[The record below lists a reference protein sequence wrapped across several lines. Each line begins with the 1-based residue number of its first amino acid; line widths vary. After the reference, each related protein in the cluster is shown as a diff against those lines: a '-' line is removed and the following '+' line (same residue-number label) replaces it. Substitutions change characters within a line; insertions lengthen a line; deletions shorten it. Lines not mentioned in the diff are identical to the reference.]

1 MKKILVLLG
10 VVISLILVACG
21 GGGAENSLDGR
32 TPVSEEPKFGSASG
46 TPTATPAPS
55 VIRAPAVMPTP
66 AAVFASESSL
76 ALPVPAKV
84 VLESDSF
91 QPQVLSSLEVTQRKI
106 ISNASIAVE
115 VEVVQTAITEVR
127 TIAESLGGFVE
138 HLSSSGSPEHQRA
151 TMTIRVP
158 QDQFFSALERIE
170 TLGEV
175 QSQSV
180 GSEDVSEQFI
190 DLEARLKSSLRE
202 EQSLLSLLEKTE
214 GVGEI
219 LAIER
224 ELSRIRSEIERLQ
237 GQLNFLERR
246 VDLATIGVTLIPPRE
261 EFVEPPSAALT
272 IGVSKVTASVD
283 EIKSLVSSLNGE
295 VDRVILSV
303 RDGEESANVSLRIFP
318 SDFEQ
323 TLASLE
329 RQGDVVSKELREG
342 KDFSDSEVATR
353 EEPDARI
360 DVALFKAPDSSNT
373 GLIIAI
379 AAPTGGVGLA
389 LVLGLLVYAAYRVGR
404 RRSSS
409 S

>member
-1 MKKILVLLG
+1 M
-10 VVISLILVACG
+10 
-21 GGGAENSLDGR
+21 
-32 TPVSEEPKFGSASG
+32 
-46 TPTATPAPS
+46 
-55 VIRAPAVMPTP
+55 
-66 AAVFASESSL
+66 
-76 ALPVPAKV
+76 
-84 VLESDSF
+84 
-91 QPQVLSSLEVTQRKI
+91 
-106 ISNASIAVE
+106 
-115 VEVVQTAITEVR
+115 
-127 TIAESLGGFVE
+127 
-138 HLSSSGSPEHQRA
+138 
-151 TMTIRVP
+151 
-158 QDQFFSALERIE
+158 
-170 TLGEV
+170 
-175 QSQSV
+175 
-180 GSEDVSEQFI
+180 
-190 DLEARLKSSLRE
+190 
-202 EQSLLSLLEKTE
+202 LEKTE

-283 EIKSLVSSLNGE
+283 DIKSLVSSLNGE

-303 RDGEESANVSLRIFP
+303 QDGEESANVSLRIFP

-329 RQGDVVSKELREG
+329 RQGNVVSKELREG
-342 KDFSDSEVATR
+342 KDPSAGGPMTR

-360 DVALFKAPDSSNT
+360 DVALFKALDSSNT

-389 LVLGLLVYAAYRVGR
+389 LVLGLLVYVAYRVGR
-404 RRSSS
+404 RRAENTTS
-409 S
+409 

>member
-10 VVISLILVACG
+10 VGISLILVACG
-21 GGGAENSLDGR
+21 GGGTENSLDGR
-32 TPVSEEPKFGSASG
+32 APVSEEPKCGSASG
-46 TPTATPAPS
+46 TPTATPAPA

-66 AAVFASESSL
+66 ATVFASESSL
-76 ALPVPAKV
+76 VLPVPAKV

-261 EFVEPPSAALT
+261 EFVEPPSAA
-272 IGVSKVTASVD
+272 
-283 EIKSLVSSLNGE
+283 
-295 VDRVILSV
+295 
-303 RDGEESANVSLRIFP
+303 
-318 SDFEQ
+318 
-323 TLASLE
+323 
-329 RQGDVVSKELREG
+329 
-342 KDFSDSEVATR
+342 
-353 EEPDARI
+353 
-360 DVALFKAPDSSNT
+360 
-373 GLIIAI
+373 
-379 AAPTGGVGLA
+379 
-389 LVLGLLVYAAYRVGR
+389 
-404 RRSSS
+404 
-409 S
+409 

>member
-1 MKKILVLLG
+1 MHSAARPSTKLRVSGSGSYSAHGEPVEPERWIALSSVVRSRCPLSVLSAGALG
-10 VVISLILVACG
+10 TFLRS
-21 GGGAENSLDGR
+21 
-32 TPVSEEPKFGSASG
+32 
-46 TPTATPAPS
+46 
-55 VIRAPAVMPTP
+55 
-66 AAVFASESSL
+66 
-76 ALPVPAKV
+76 KV

-158 QDQFFSALERIE
+158 QDQFLSALERIE

-261 EFVEPPSAALT
+261 ESVEPPSAA
-272 IGVSKVTASVD
+272 
-283 EIKSLVSSLNGE
+283 
-295 VDRVILSV
+295 
-303 RDGEESANVSLRIFP
+303 
-318 SDFEQ
+318 
-323 TLASLE
+323 
-329 RQGDVVSKELREG
+329 
-342 KDFSDSEVATR
+342 
-353 EEPDARI
+353 
-360 DVALFKAPDSSNT
+360 
-373 GLIIAI
+373 
-379 AAPTGGVGLA
+379 
-389 LVLGLLVYAAYRVGR
+389 
-404 RRSSS
+404 
-409 S
+409 